1 MAGGLTPFIG
11 AGMSMRDRGG
21 GLAGWEELVC
31 GLEAAAAFP
40 AAHGVLGDELVVRA
54 DRAATRLRV
63 EGRLPAAI
71 REHLGTLESIDV
83 VPQQTM
89 ALAGLRCP
97 LVIST
102 NYDDVYLAAAVQQSR
117 KNRQESPRHDRQ
129 EPSGD
134 DQEAPIVVGRGAADC
149 RRVLRSLRTP
159 DHPMI
164 WQSSCPSSPSMEYA
178 KPCMSMRLGN
188 ARYSADSGVQRCN
201 LTIGQLTN
209 IEPSPLPLPHRGGDP
224 DGAEVARRVA

>member
-1 MAGGLTPFIG
+1 MERTQALRTLRGAYMAGGLTPFIG

-40 AAHGVLGDELVVRA
+40 AARGVLGDELVVRA

-71 REHLGTLESIDV
+71 REHLGTLESIDD

-117 KNRQESPRHDRQ
+117 KNRQESPHHDRQ

-164 WQSSCPSSPSMEYA
+164 WAIQGF
-178 KPCMSMRLGN
+178 LGGQVKGRVGE
-188 ARYSADSGVQRCN
+188 ATRGE
-201 LTIGQLTN
+201 LEGQLVLQPHLET
-209 IEPSPLPLPHRGGDP
+209 IDSALVMEPP
-224 DGAEVARRVA
+224 GAGLVAATPA